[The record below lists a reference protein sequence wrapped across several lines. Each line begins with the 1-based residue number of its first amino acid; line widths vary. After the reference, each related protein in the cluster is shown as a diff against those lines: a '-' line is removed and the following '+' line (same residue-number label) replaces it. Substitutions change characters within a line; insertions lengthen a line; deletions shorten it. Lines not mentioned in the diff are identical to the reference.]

1 MRPIS
6 RSRFLKQSMHAALL
20 SSMAWGARSTPFD
33 KNPNAERRIRAAQNR
48 IREDWEVAL
57 QILNPSRRDLEHGM
71 ELHKESL
78 VIDTYGFM
86 PRAAPDGER
95 IRESVEANASP
106 LEIQDL
112 REDMSMSRFVD
123 AREERE
129 ELARAWEAAGVNV
142 VVQNCGEEGNRI
154 DRLLKRLARF
164 TWTTDRLPEIV
175 SKAVTPDDLER
186 VGEEGGHALYFT
198 GNGVPL
204 PMEWVSPEEELRFIR
219 VFYQLGIR
227 MMHMTYNRRN
237 VIGEGCAEE
246 ANGGISDF
254 GRMVVAEMNRVGVI
268 PDVSHSG
275 WQTSLETA
283 KASEKPVVASHS
295 TAGALH
301 PHMRSKPD
309 EVIRAIADTD
319 GYIGICCI
327 PRFLRGSGD
336 IARLLEHIDYVKR
349 TFGPQYVAIGTDV
362 AYTSRHA
369 ADQQESIPPLPR
381 SRTRWAA
388 LWPEDPFDTTESM
401 RRSLAWTNWPL
412 FTTGL
417 VQMGYT
423 DDEIR
428 MILGGNALRVA
439 HASFV

>member
-1 MRPIS
+1 
-6 RSRFLKQSMHAALL
+6 
-20 SSMAWGARSTPFD
+20 MAWGAFPHRSGSDGTPSE
-33 KNPNAERRIRAAQNR
+33 KRIKAIEGQ
-48 IREDWEVAL
+48 IQEDWEVAL
-57 QILNPSRRDLEHGM
+57 RILNPSRRDLERGM

-86 PRAAPDGER
+86 PRAAPNGER
-95 IRESVEANASP
+95 IRRAIEANASP

-112 REDMSMSRFVD
+112 SEDMSMSRFVD
-123 AREERE
+123 SQEERE
-129 ELARAWEAAGVNV
+129 ELERAWAAAGVNV

-154 DRLLKRLARF
+154 DRLIKRLARF

-186 VGEEGGHALYFT
+186 VGRENRHALYFT

-237 VIGEGCAEE
+237 VIGDGCAEE
-246 ANGGISDF
+246 SNAGLSDF
-254 GRMVVAEMNRVGVI
+254 GRMVVTEMNRVGVI

-295 TAGALH
+295 TAGALF

-309 EVIRAIADTD
+309 EVIRAVADTD

-349 TFGPQYVAIGTDV
+349 SFGPEYVAIGTDV
-362 AYTSRHA
+362 AYTSRHSSR
-369 ADQQESIPPLPR
+369 QRGLIPPMPR
-381 SRTRWAA
+381 TRTRWAA
-388 LWPEDPFDTTESM
+388 LWPDDPFETTESM
-401 RRSLAWTNWPL
+401 SRSLAWTNWPL

-417 VQMGYT
+417 VQLGYS
-423 DDEIR
+423 DREIQ
-428 MILGGNALRVA
+428 MILGENALRVA
-439 HASFV
+439 RASFV

>member
-1 MRPIS
+1 MKPIS
-6 RSRFLKQSMHAALL
+6 RARFLKRSLHATLL
-20 SSMAWGARSTPFD
+20 SSMAWGALGG
-33 KNPNAERRIRAAQNR
+33 ERERGVGSSRVRAVMDRIE
-48 IREDWEVAL
+48 EDWEIAL
-57 QILNPSRRDLEHGM
+57 RILNPSRRDLERGM
-71 ELHKESL
+71 ELHKEFL
-78 VIDTYGFM
+78 VMDTYGFM

-95 IRESVEANASP
+95 LREIIEQNASP

-112 REDMSMSRFVD
+112 SEDMSMSRFVD
-123 AREERE
+123 VEAEQE
-129 ELARAWEAAGVNV
+129 ELVRAWQAAGVNV

-175 SKAVTPDDLER
+175 RKAVTPEDLER
-186 VGEEGGHALYFT
+186 IGRENGHALYFT

-237 VIGEGCAEE
+237 VIGDGCAEE
-246 ANGGISDF
+246 SNCGLSDF
-254 GRMVVAEMNRVGVI
+254 GRTVVAEMNRVGVI

-283 KASEKPVVASHS
+283 KVSEKPVVASHS
-295 TAGALH
+295 TAGALFS
-301 PHMRSKPD
+301 HMRSKPD

-336 IARLLEHIDYVKR
+336 IVRLLEHIDYVKR
-349 TFGPQYVAIGTDV
+349 TFGSQYVGIGTDV
-362 AYTSRHA
+362 AYTSKNAVSERQNVPA
-369 ADQQESIPPLPR
+369 RPR
-381 SRTRWAA
+381 TRTRWAA
-388 LWPEDPFDTTESM
+388 LWPDDPFETTESM
-401 RRSLAWTNWPL
+401 SRSLAWTNWPL

-417 VQMGYT
+417 VQKGYS
-423 DDEIR
+423 DQEIQ

-439 HASFV
+439 QASFV